1 MRTCPICGTKFK
13 EYVSSNEKVYC
24 SRKCQS
30 RGVSIRAAARKKSA
44 RHAARQMKVCP
55 ECGKEFLQTHANKIY
70 CSRRC
75 GNKASHMAF
84 RERRI
89 ASGWTPRE
97 RKIVPCPRRTVQSP
111 KRAAERETLAKV
123 RAYLALPAAERWLRR
138 NELTREEL
146 KLAERMFNQRGA
158 V

>member
-1 MRTCPICGTKFK
+1 MRICPICGTQFK
-13 EYVSSNEKVYC
+13 EYVSSHEKVYC

-30 RGVSIRAAARKKSA
+30 RGVSIRAAARKKAA
-44 RHAARQMKVCP
+44 RHSAWKTKACP

-75 GNKASHMAF
+75 GNKASHRAS

-97 RKIVPCPRRTVQSP
+97 RKIVPCQRMTETSP
-111 KRAAERETLAKV
+111 QHSAEQEKLAKV
-123 RAYLALPAAERWLRR
+123 RKYLALPASDRWTRR
-138 NELTREEL
+138 NELTREER
-146 KLAERMFNQRGA
+146 KLAERMFNERGA
-158 V
+158 I

>member
-1 MRTCPICGTKFK
+1 MRICPICGTQFK
-13 EYVSSNEKVYC
+13 EYVSSHEKVYC

-30 RGVSIRAAARKKSA
+30 RGVSIRAAARKKAA
-44 RHAARQMKVCP
+44 RHSAWKTKACP

-75 GNKASHMAF
+75 GNKASHRAS

-89 ASGWTPRE
+89 ASGWTPRGRNGLSVS
-97 RKIVPCPRRTVQSP
+97 RKKVNSLRHSARQ
-111 KRAAERETLAKV
+111 EMLAKV
-123 RAYLALPAAERWLRR
+123 RAYIALPAAERWTRR

-146 KLAERMFNQRGA
+146 KLAERMFNQKGGF
-158 V
+158 